1 MKKFFSVWFV
11 ALLCGFTTA
20 VSASVTVTL
29 NCDPSDVSI
38 SGLTPDGGGS
48 WVKGENTCTVSYGS
62 AYMNVSTSLTGKVL
76 DVAVTSSG
84 STTHRSSTSGLYS
97 VYVQDGASLVIS
109 LYDVET
115 LRTAS
120 FTLYVADASKVQL
133 FRSDNTAVTLANGN
147 NMVKFADGTHE
158 SGYAET
164 SFIVRTSESD
174 VLLTYE
180 SSDLEP
186 KSNYSTYG
194 SVNFSPKTGA
204 TVSVSLY
211 NLDDIRTASVTVNV
225 DDPSKLSVVR
235 GGRSISFTEQNNN
248 TIKFVSVHS
257 SGYKESNFTFS
268 GNGNWYT
275 LKNGDNTL
283 SSFSSNYN
291 WTATD
296 GATVNVVFAV
306 PDKNVPVKFEGTIDA
321 FSKVEVNGVEVDKA
335 TWSAADYSV
344 KLGSEIKLY
353 GNNTDYSLDSLK
365 INGTKLDSYNYFF
378 SGYAYSFTVT
388 ETSDYTINLSATKL
402 EPFDIYLT
410 VNHPELFSVS
420 ASYDGSS
427 PYDKVV
433 VDAAEPNRLKVTLPA
448 KTSYVY
454 FNALDG
460 CSFDS
465 IKNEAG
471 THLLSYPSTST
482 SINVQADA
490 EFFVWI
496 NKPERTDT
504 LYVYFDYP
512 EYLSSGGLVR
522 RKDNEVI
529 AFKNPSYE
537 SGAAAYNEQYKG
549 WNKIAF
555 DPATES
561 SFYISLYANYA
572 YIYKNGEQQKDYYG
586 NNAMSSYG
594 NFTAANNDSIVV
606 NILLSASFNI
616 AGSAT
621 VTMVSPADVNP
632 TKTFYV
638 APETEVQFT
647 TNGSSV
653 VVNNTDDIVAD
664 ENGVYTV
671 TVSGNSTTIAIG
683 APTTTAIESVTIE
696 KPRNNNV
703 YTLQGI
709 LLIQNASEA
718 QIDALPRGLY
728 IINGE
733 KRIVTNRR

>member
-38 SGLTPDGGGS
+38 SGLTPDGGS
-48 WVKGENTCTVSYGS
+48 WVKGENTCTTSYASVTFTAAADKLGKLVVTDK
-62 AYMNVSTSLTGKVL
+62 YGYSTPYTPFPNYGV
-76 DVAVTSSG
+76 
-84 STTHRSSTSGLYS
+84 S
-97 VYVQDGASLVIS
+97 VYDNYKLEISCWDMSDVRDG
-109 LYDVET
+109 
-115 LRTAS
+115 S
-120 FTLYVADASKVQL
+120 FTLNVADASKFTL
-133 FRSDNTAVTLANGN
+133 TRSDYTTVALQDGN
-147 NMVKFADGTHE
+147 NTIAFASGNHE
-158 SGYAET
+158 SGYREY
-164 SFIVRTSESD
+164 SFTLRTSESD
-174 VLLTYE
+174 VLVSVA
-180 SSDLEP
+180 SSTS
-186 KSNYSTYG
+186 SNRSNTANG
-194 SVNFSPKTGA
+194 SIYIDPTDGA
-204 TVSVSLY
+204 TVNVY
-211 NLDDIRTASVTVNV
+211 VYKFADIRTASVTVNV
-225 DDPSKLSVVR
+225 DEPSKLSVQRGGQSVYFTETTNQVYFVPTDHESGYRENQFVVR
-235 GGRSISFTEQNNN
+235 GDG
-248 TIKFVSVHS
+248 K
-257 SGYKESNFTFS
+257 
-268 GNGNWYT
+268 WYT
-275 LKNGDNTL
+275 VKQSENVL
-283 SSFSSNYN
+283 SSFEDSYF
-291 WTATD
+291 WDATD
-296 GATVNVVFAV
+296 GATIDVTFIAPEV
-306 PDKNVPVKFEGTIDA
+306 NVPVNFEGTIDA
-321 FSKVEVNGVEVDKA
+321 FSKVEVNGVAVDKA
-335 TWSAADYSV
+335 TWSAAGYSV

-353 GNNTDYSLDSLK
+353 GDNTNYTLNSLSL
-365 INGTKLDSYNYFF
+365 NGTVLSDTYYFLNG
-378 SGYAYSFTVT
+378 SAYSFTVT

-420 ASYDGSS
+420 ASYSGSS

-433 VDAAEPNRLKVTLPA
+433 VDEAEPNRLKVTLPA

-454 FNALDG
+454 FNALEG

-465 IKNEAG
+465 IKDGAG
-471 THLLSYPSTST
+471 NFISCYYSPVT
-482 SINVQADA
+482 INNPKADD
-490 EFFVWI
+490 EFSVWI
-496 NKPERTDT
+496 NKPERSDT

-512 EYLSSGGLVR
+512 EYLSFGGLVR

-572 YIYKNGEQQKDYYG
+572 YIYKNGEQQKDYSG

-621 VTMVSPADVNP
+621 VTMVSPADVDP

-653 VVNNTDDIVAD
+653 VVNDTDDIVAD

>member
-29 NCDPSDVSI
+29 NCEPSDVSI
-38 SGLTPDGGGS
+38 SGLTPDGGS
-48 WVKGENTCTVSYGS
+48 WVTGENTCTVSYASVTFTAAADKLGKLVVTDN
-62 AYMNVSTSLTGKVL
+62 YGYSTPYTPFPNYGV
-76 DVAVTSSG
+76 
-84 STTHRSSTSGLYS
+84 S
-97 VYVQDGASLVIS
+97 VYDNYKLEISCWDMSDVRDG
-109 LYDVET
+109 
-115 LRTAS
+115 S
-120 FTLYVADASKVQL
+120 FTLNVADASKFTL
-133 FRSDNTAVTLANGN
+133 TRSDYTTVALQDGN
-147 NMVKFADGTHE
+147 NTIAFASGNHE
-158 SGYAET
+158 SGYREY
-164 SFIVRTSESD
+164 SFTLRTSESD
-174 VLLTYE
+174 VLVSVA
-180 SSDLEP
+180 SSTS
-186 KSNYSTYG
+186 SNRSNTANG
-194 SVNFSPKTGA
+194 SIYIYPTEGA
-204 TVSVSLY
+204 TVNVY
-211 NLDDIRTASVTVNV
+211 VYKFADIRTASVTVNV
-225 DDPSKLSVVR
+225 DEPSKLSVQRGGQSVYFTGTTNQVYFVPTDHESGYRENQFVVR
-235 GGRSISFTEQNNN
+235 GDG
-248 TIKFVSVHS
+248 K
-257 SGYKESNFTFS
+257 
-268 GNGNWYT
+268 WYT
-275 LKNGDNTL
+275 VKQSENVL
-283 SSFSSNYN
+283 SSFEDSYF
-291 WTATD
+291 WDATD
-296 GATVNVVFAV
+296 GATIDVTFIAPEV
-306 PDKNVPVKFEGTIDA
+306 NVPVNFEGTIDA
-321 FSKVEVNGVEVDKA
+321 FSKVEVNGAEVDKA
-335 TWSAADYSV
+335 KWSAADYSV

-353 GNNTDYSLDSLK
+353 GDNTNYTLNSLSL
-365 INGTKLDSYNYFF
+365 NGTVLSDTYYFLNG
-378 SGYAYSFTVT
+378 SAYSFTVT

-420 ASYDGSS
+420 ASYSGSS

-433 VDAAEPNRLKVTLPA
+433 VDEAEPNRLKVTLPA
-448 KTSYVY
+448 KTLYVY
-454 FNALDG
+454 FNALEG

-465 IKNEAG
+465 IKDGAG
-471 THLLSYPSTST
+471 KQLLSYPSTST

-512 EYLSSGGLVR
+512 EYLSFGGLVR

-594 NFTAANNDSIVV
+594 NFTAVNNDSIVV

-621 VTMVSPADVNP
+621 VTMVSPADVDP

>member
-29 NCDPSDVSI
+29 KCEPSDVTI
-38 SGLTPDGGGS
+38 SGLTPENGV
-48 WVKGENTCTVSYGS
+48 WAKGENTCTVSGS
-62 AYMNVSTSLTGKVL
+62 VMFTAAANKLGKLV
-76 DVAVTSSG
+76 VTDNYSYSSPYTPFP
-84 STTHRSSTSGLYS
+84 SYPIS
-97 VYVQDGASLVIS
+97 VYDGYKLEIS
-109 LYDVET
+109 CWDMSAV
-115 LRTAS
+115 RDAS
-120 FTLYVADASKVQL
+120 FTLNVADASKFTL
-133 FRSDNTAVTLANGN
+133 TRSDNTTVSLQNGDN
-147 NMVKFADGTHE
+147 TIYFASGSHE
-158 SGYAET
+158 SGYSEG
-164 SFIVRTSESD
+164 SFTLRTSESN
-174 VLLTYE
+174 VLVSVA
-180 SSDLEP
+180 SSTNTNR
-186 KSNYSTYG
+186 SNTVNG
-194 SVNFSPKTGA
+194 SVQISPSNGA
-204 TVSVSLY
+204 TVTVYVYKLA
-211 NLDDIRTASVTVNV
+211 DIRTASCTVNV
-225 DDPSKLSVVR
+225 DEPSKLSVS
-235 GGRSISFTEQNNN
+235 RSGQTIYFTETTN
-248 TIKFVSVHS
+248 TVYFVPTNHE
-257 SGYKESNFTFS
+257 SGYQENQLQLQGSSK
-268 GNGNWYT
+268 WYQLT
-275 LKNGDNTL
+275 EGENTV
-283 SSFSSNYN
+283 SFADSYY
-291 WTATD
+291 WTVTN
-296 GATVNVVFAV
+296 GATANVQFKA
-306 PDKNVPVKFEGTIDA
+306 PDVNVPVKFEGDVDA
-321 FSKVEVNGVEVDKA
+321 FAKVEVNGVEVDKD
-335 TWSAADYSV
+335 TWSADGYAV

-353 GNNTDYSLDSLK
+353 GNNTNYTLNSLSLTPLPPSSNTYNFL
-365 INGTKLDSYNYFF
+365 NGYGS
-378 SGYAYSFTVT
+378 YSFTVT
-388 ETSDYTINLSATKL
+388 ETSGYTINLSAKKV

-410 VNHPELFSVS
+410 VNHPEVLAVS
-420 ASYDGSS
+420 PNYDGSS
-427 PYDKVV
+427 PYDKKV
-433 VDAAEPNRLKVTLPA
+433 VDPANPNRLKVTLPG
-448 KTSYVY
+448 KTSSVY
-454 FNALDG
+454 LCALDG

-465 IKNEAG
+465 IKDGSGSHISCYYSPVNIYNVSAG
-471 THLLSYPSTST
+471 
-482 SINVQADA
+482 Q
-490 EFFVWI
+490 EFSVWI

-621 VTMVSPADVNP
+621 VTMVSPADVDP
-632 TKTFYV
+632 AKTWYV
-638 APETEVQFT
+638 APETEVQFIT
-647 TNGSSV
+647 DGSSV
-653 VVNNTDDIVAD
+653 EVNGNDVTAD
-664 ENGVYTV
+664 SEGVYTV
-671 TVSGNSTTIAIG
+671 TISENNTTIAIG
-683 APTTTAIESVTIE
+683 APTPTAIESVTIE

-709 LLIQNASEA
+709 LLIQDASEA

>member
-38 SGLTPDGGGS
+38 SGLTPDGGS
-48 WVKGENTCTVSYGS
+48 WVKGENTCTTSYASVTFTAAADKLGKLVVTDK
-62 AYMNVSTSLTGKVL
+62 YGYSTPYTPFPNYGV
-76 DVAVTSSG
+76 
-84 STTHRSSTSGLYS
+84 S
-97 VYVQDGASLVIS
+97 VYDNYKLEISCWDMSDVRDG
-109 LYDVET
+109 
-115 LRTAS
+115 S
-120 FTLYVADASKVQL
+120 FTLNVADASKFTL
-133 FRSDNTAVTLANGN
+133 TRSDYTTVALQDGN
-147 NMVKFADGTHE
+147 NTIAFASGNHE
-158 SGYAET
+158 SGYREY
-164 SFIVRTSESD
+164 SFTLRTSESD
-174 VLLTYE
+174 VLLSVA
-180 SSDLEP
+180 SSTNTNR
-186 KSNYSTYG
+186 SNTVYG
-194 SVNFSPKTGA
+194 SLQIYPSAGA
-204 TVSVSLY
+204 IVTVYVY
-211 NLDDIRTASVTVNV
+211 NLAKIRTASCTVNV
-225 DDPSKLSVVR
+225 DEPSKLSVS
-235 GGRSISFTEQNNN
+235 RSGQTIYFTETTN
-248 TIKFVSVHS
+248 TVYFVPTNHE
-257 SGYKESNFTFS
+257 SGYQENQLQLQGSSK
-268 GNGNWYT
+268 WYQLT
-275 LKNGDNTL
+275 EGANTV
-283 SSFSSNYN
+283 SFADSYL
-291 WTATD
+291 WTVTD
-296 GATVNVVFAV
+296 GATANVQFNA
-306 PDKNVPVKFEGTIDA
+306 PDVDVPVKFEGTVDA
-321 FSKVEVNGVEVDKA
+321 FAKVEVNGVAVDKA

-353 GNNTDYSLDSLK
+353 GDNTNYTLNSLSL
-365 INGTKLDSYNYFF
+365 NGTVLSDTYYFLNG
-378 SGYAYSFTVT
+378 SAYSFTVT

-420 ASYDGSS
+420 ASYSGSS

-433 VDAAEPNRLKVTLPA
+433 VDEAEPNRLKVTLPA
-448 KTSYVY
+448 KTAYVY
-454 FNALDG
+454 FNALEG

-465 IKNEAG
+465 IKDGAG
-471 THLLSYPSTST
+471 KQLLSYPSTST

-594 NFTAANNDSIVV
+594 NFTAVNNDSIVV
-606 NILLSASFNI
+606 NILLAASFNI

-638 APETEVQFT
+638 APETEVQFIT
-647 TNGSSV
+647 DGSSV
-653 VVNNTDDIVAD
+653 EVNGNDVTAD
-664 ENGVYTV
+664 SEGVYTV
-671 TVSGNSTTIAIG
+671 TISENNTTIAIG
-683 APTTTAIESVTIE
+683 APTPTAIESVTIE
-696 KPRNNNV
+696 KPHNNNV

-709 LLIQNASEA
+709 LLIQDASEA

>member
-38 SGLTPDGGGS
+38 SGLTPDGGE
-48 WVKGENTCTVSYGS
+48 WVKGDNTCTVSYGY

-76 DVAVTSSG
+76 DAVVTSSG
-84 STTHRSSTSGLYS
+84 ETTHRPTTSGLYS
-97 VYVQDGASLVIS
+97 LYVPDGASVVIS

-133 FRSDNTAVTLANGN
+133 SRADNTAVTLANGN
-147 NMVKFADGTHE
+147 NTVKFADGSHV

-180 SSDLEP
+180 SSNLEP
-186 KSNYSTYG
+186 KSKYSTSG
-194 SVNFSPKTGA
+194 SLDFPAKNGA

-235 GGRSISFTEQNNN
+235 GGRSIYFSETNK
-248 TIKFVSVHS
+248 TINFVSSHL
-257 SGYKESNFTFS
+257 SGYTESNFTFS

-291 WTATD
+291 WTATN
-296 GATVNVVFAV
+296 GATVDVVFAV
-306 PDKNVPVKFEGTIDA
+306 PDVNVPVNFEGTIDA

-344 KLGSEIKLY
+344 KLGSEINLY
-353 GNNTDYSLDSLK
+353 GNNTDYSLDLLE

-388 ETSDYTINLSATKL
+388 SESAYNVNLSATKL

-410 VNHPELFSVS
+410 VNHPDLLAVS
-420 ASYDGSS
+420 PNYNGSS
-427 PYDKVV
+427 PYDKEV
-433 VDAAEPNRLKVTLPA
+433 VDPANPNRLKVTLPG
-448 KTSYVY
+448 KTSSVY
-454 FNALDG
+454 LCALDG

-465 IKNEAG
+465 IKDGSGNHVSCYYSPV
-471 THLLSYPSTST
+471 TIY
-482 SINVQADA
+482 NVSANQ
-490 EFFVWI
+490 EFSVWI

-504 LYVYFDYP
+504 LYVSFDYP
-512 EYLSSGGLVR
+512 EYLSAGGVVQR
-522 RKDNEVI
+522 NNKEVI
-529 AFKNPSYE
+529 TFKNPSTE

-555 DPATES
+555 DPNNEKG
-561 SFYISLYANYA
+561 FYLSLYANNF
-572 YIYKNGEQQKDYYG
+572 YIYYNGEQKQDNYSG
-586 NNAMSSYG
+586 NNIMSSY
-594 NFTAANNDSIVV
+594 NFTASNNDSIVV

-621 VTMVSPADVNP
+621 VTMVSPADVDP

-664 ENGVYTV
+664 GDGVYTV
-671 TVSGNSTTIAIG
+671 TVSGNYTTIAIG

>member
-29 NCDPSDVSI
+29 NCEPSDVSI
-38 SGLTPDGGGS
+38 SGLTPDNGS
-48 WVKGENTCTVSYGS
+48 WAKGENTCTVSYGS
-62 AYMNVSTSLTGKVL
+62 AYMNVSTSLTDKVL
-76 DVAVTSSG
+76 DAAITSSG
-84 STTHRSSTSGLYS
+84 STTHRNSTSGLYS
-97 VYVQDGASLVIS
+97 VYVQDGASVVIS

-115 LRTAS
+115 LRTAT
-120 FTLYVADASKVQL
+120 FTLNVADASKVQL
-133 FRSDNTAVTLANGN
+133 FRSDNTEVTLANGN
-147 NMVKFADGTHE
+147 NTVKFADGSHE
-158 SGYAET
+158 SEYAET
-164 SFIVRTSESD
+164 SFTVRTSESD
-174 VLLTYE
+174 VLLTY
-180 SSDLEP
+180 SSSNLEP
-186 KSNYSTYG
+186 TSNYSTLG
-194 SVNFSPKTGA
+194 SLTFPAKDGA

-235 GGRSISFTEQNNN
+235 GGRSIYFTEQNNN
-248 TIKFVSVHS
+248 TIKFVSSHS
-257 SGYKESNFTFS
+257 SGYTESNFTFS

-291 WTATD
+291 WTATN
-296 GATVNVVFAV
+296 GATVDVVFAV
-306 PDKNVPVKFEGTIDA
+306 PDVNVSVKFEGTIDA
-321 FSKVEVNGVEVDKA
+321 FSKVEVDGVEVDKA
-335 TWSAADYSV
+335 RWSADDYTV
-344 KLGSEIKLY
+344 KLGAQITLY
-353 GNNTDYSLDSLK
+353 GDHMNYTLNSFSL
-365 INGTKLDSYNYFF
+365 NGTVSSDILSSLNSGSSYTFRVA
-378 SGYAYSFTVT
+378 SESAYTV
-388 ETSDYTINLSATKL
+388 NLSATKL

-410 VNHPELFSVS
+410 VNHPEVFSVS
-420 ASYDGSS
+420 SSSDGSS
-427 PYDKVV
+427 PYEQVV
-433 VDAAEPNRLKVTLPA
+433 VNEAEPNRLKVTLPG

-465 IKNEAG
+465 IKDGAG
-471 THLLSYPSTST
+471 NPISCYSSPVT
-482 SINVQADA
+482 INKPAADA
-490 EFFVWI
+490 EFSVWI
-496 NKPERTDT
+496 NKPERPDT

-512 EYLSSGGLVR
+512 EYLSGGYVSR
-522 RKDNEVI
+522 NYKNVI
-529 AFKNPSYE
+529 AFQYSYE
-537 SGAAAYNEQYKG
+537 SGAAAHNEQYKG

-561 SFYISLYANYA
+561 SFYISLYGYYA
-572 YIYKNGEQQKDYYG
+572 YIYHNGVQKPGYYG
-586 NNAMSSYG
+586 PETSSYG
-594 NFTAANNDSIVV
+594 FTATNNDSIVV

-621 VTMVSPADVNP
+621 VNMVSPADVDP

-653 VVNNTDDIVAD
+653 QVNYTDDIVAD
-664 ENGVYTV
+664 GDGVYTV
-671 TVSGNSTTIAIG
+671 TVSSNNTSIAIG
-683 APTTTAIESVTIE
+683 APTTTAIEAVTIE

-718 QIDALPRGLY
+718 QINALPCGLY